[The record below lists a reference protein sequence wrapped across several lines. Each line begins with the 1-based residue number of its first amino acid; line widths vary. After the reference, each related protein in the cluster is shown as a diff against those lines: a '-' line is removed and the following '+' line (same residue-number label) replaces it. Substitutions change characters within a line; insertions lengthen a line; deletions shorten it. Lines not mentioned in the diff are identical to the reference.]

1 MKGYLIV
8 FFLNAL
14 FYCVLC
20 ESGEKRDLSDVDV
33 PFNQDVEGEFIVDR
47 DHVYCWWVR
56 VISQLG
62 DSRDGPIDHF
72 ISVYGNK
79 LNEASSV
86 EFHGFFFE

>member
-33 PFNQDVEGEFIVDR
+33 PFSQDVEGEFIVDR

-56 VISQLG
+56 
-62 DSRDGPIDHF
+62 
-72 ISVYGNK
+72 
-79 LNEASSV
+79 
-86 EFHGFFFE
+86 